1 MLQIN
6 TKQNIPAEFFGKLFQ
21 LRDQLHLRHL
31 KPTNAGSTGSYAEH
45 MALGE
50 LYDFLVDAIDTLV
63 ESYQGK
69 YGLVEISVSSSN
81 ANIEP
86 LSVLAELAITVDGGR
101 YYSVFSEGFIKN
113 QLDTIAENIYK
124 TIYKLK
130 FLK

>member
-6 TKQNIPAEFFGKLFQ
+6 KQPNIPAEFFGKLFQ

-45 MALGE
+45 MALGD
-50 LYDFLVDAIDTLV
+50 LYDFLVGAIDTLV

-69 YGLVEISVSSSN
+69 YGLVEISVSSST
-81 ANIEP
+81 ANIDP
-86 LSVLAELAITVDGGR
+86 VSALNELAVTVDSGR
-101 YYSVFSEGFIKN
+101 YYNAFSEGYIKN
-113 QLDTIAENIYK
+113 QIDTIAENVYK